1 MFVNLKSALL
11 RLGLFTGALLVLGV
25 TAGATANDAS
35 VSNWEAQNVN
45 IQDGNIPVTVTL
57 TSITETQGP
66 IYVSIQT
73 REQYQSIKG
82 FGGILQ
88 EASLGEMSATYNI
101 VEPGEYAVS
110 VWHDLDN
117 DGRFSMTKDYQITD
131 GWGASGDAPE
141 NRAPTFEDV
150 KIKVET
156 FGATVPVEMK
166 YPN

>member
-1 MFVNLKSALL
+1 M
-11 RLGLFTGALLVLGV
+11 
-25 TAGATANDAS
+25 
-35 VSNWEAQNVN
+35 
-45 IQDGNIPVTVTL
+45 
-57 TSITETQGP
+57 
-66 IYVSIQT
+66 SIQT

-131 GWGASGDAPE
+131 GWGASGNAPDT
-141 NRAPTFEDV
+141 RAPTFDDV
-150 KIKVET
+150 KIKVES